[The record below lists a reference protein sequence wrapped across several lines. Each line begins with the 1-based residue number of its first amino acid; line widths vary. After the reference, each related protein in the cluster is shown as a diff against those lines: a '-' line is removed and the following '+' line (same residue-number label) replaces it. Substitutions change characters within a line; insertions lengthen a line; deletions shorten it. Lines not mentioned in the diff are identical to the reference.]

1 MALAPTE
8 TAGPFTKLDKQS
20 VIGTLKSIGTRDPDV
35 LHAQKQKLLAPSK
48 NLKMLSYILMGGGLL
63 FTITVVVAF
72 AGIPLGLF
80 GIWLWRFSS
89 KNIATVEAAF
99 SEYVTSAPG
108 AS

>member
-8 TAGPFTKLDKQS
+8 MAGPFTKLDKQS

-35 LHAQKQKLLAPSK
+35 LYAQKQKLLAPSK
-48 NLKMLSYILMGGGLL
+48 NLKMVSYILMGGGLV
-63 FTITVVVAF
+63 FTLTIVVAF

-80 GIWLWRFSS
+80 GIWMWRFST
-89 KNIATVEAAF
+89 KNIATVDAAF
-99 SEYVTSAPG
+99 SEYLGSAAT

>member
-8 TAGPFTKLDKQS
+8 IAGPFTKLDKQS
-20 VIGTLKSIGTRDPDV
+20 VIGTLKATGTRDADV

-48 NLKMLSYILMGGGLL
+48 NLKMASYIIIGCSALL
-63 FTITVVVAF
+63 TLTIVAAF
-72 AGIPLGLF
+72 AGIPFGLF

-99 SEYVTSAPG
+99 NEYLATGVRA
-108 AS
+108 

>member
-8 TAGPFTKLDKQS
+8 MAGPFTKLDKQS

-35 LHAQKQKLLAPSK
+35 LYAQKQKLLAPSK
-48 NLKMLSYILMGGGLL
+48 NLKMTSYIIMGCGLL
-63 FTITVVVAF
+63 LTITIVAAF
-72 AGIPLGLF
+72 AGIPFGLF
-80 GIWLWRFSS
+80 GLWIWRFSS

-99 SEYVTSAPG
+99 SEYLGSPAP